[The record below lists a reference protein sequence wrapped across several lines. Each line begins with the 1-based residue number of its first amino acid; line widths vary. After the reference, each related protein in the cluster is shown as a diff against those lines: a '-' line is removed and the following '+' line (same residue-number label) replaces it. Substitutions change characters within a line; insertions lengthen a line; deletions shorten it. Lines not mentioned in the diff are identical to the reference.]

1 MIPSLIILAAL
12 VFVGLILYIHHRLT
26 DRDNGTEP
34 KPGDN
39 VAAEGTPRPEGCC
52 GMHAVCEKANE
63 AALNEQYYYD
73 DEELDVFTDRDATS
87 YSDAETDAFRDVLYT
102 LRRDEIAAW
111 AQALEHRRIAMP
123 EAVRDEVML
132 LLRDGV

>member
-1 MIPSLIILAAL
+1 MIPSLIILGAL

-26 DRDNGTEP
+26 DRVNDPEP
-34 KPGDN
+34 PPGGN
-39 VAAEGTPRPEGCC
+39 AAEDTPRPEGCC

-73 DEELDVFTDRDATS
+73 DEELDAFADRDAAS
-87 YSDAETDAFRDVLYT
+87 YSDAETDVFRDVLYT

-111 AQALEHRRIAMP
+111 VQALEHRRIAMP
-123 EAVRDEVML
+123 EALRDEVML
-132 LLRDGV
+132 LLREGT